1 MMGLQLITALV
12 IALLMTLF
20 CLLVHGRQ
28 GRKGGLVWHFLVIF
42 LATWAGGIWLR
53 AFGPSLWGVHWLNFL
68 MVGIVVT
75 LIIEVYGSHRVP
87 KGRHETLDLLENM
100 GREKEMEEVA
110 YVTLTVFL
118 WVLVAVL
125 AGLILIRYLFG
136 PL

>member
-1 MMGLQLITALV
+1 M
-12 IALLMTLF
+12 
-20 CLLVHGRQ
+20 
-28 GRKGGLVWHFLVIF
+28 
-42 LATWAGGIWLR
+42 
-53 AFGPSLWGVHWLNFL
+53 NFL